1 LPVIKKEVFMKK
13 HSGFTLIELMV
24 VVTVMSILMAIA
36 VPQYIQY
43 VQRSQLVEASSTLS
57 DMRVRLEQF
66 YQDNRTYDNTA
77 AGVVAVAGPLGQ
89 TAGGPTCGV
98 AAPAAGTTRYFTY
111 TCDATRVGQ
120 TAGQAYLLTATGI
133 AGQKTASFTFTL
145 NEQNQRATTGTPAG
159 WTSVALPAQC
169 WLMSKGGSS
178 C

>member
-1 LPVIKKEVFMKK
+1 MKK

-43 VQRSQLVEASSTLS
+43 VQRSQLVEASSTLA
-57 DMRVRLEQF
+57 DLRVRLEQF

-77 AGVVAVAGPLGQ
+77 AGVIAVATPINS
-89 TAGGPTCGV
+89 CGV
-98 AAPAAGTTRYFTY
+98 NQPVAGTTRYFTY
-111 TCDATRVGQ
+111 TCALAGGGQ
-120 TAGQAYLLTATGI
+120 QYTLRATGI
-133 AGQKTASFTFTL
+133 AGQKTDLFIFTL
-145 NEQNQRATTGTPAG
+145 NEQNQRQTTQTPPG
-159 WTSVALPAQC
+159 WTTAALPAQC